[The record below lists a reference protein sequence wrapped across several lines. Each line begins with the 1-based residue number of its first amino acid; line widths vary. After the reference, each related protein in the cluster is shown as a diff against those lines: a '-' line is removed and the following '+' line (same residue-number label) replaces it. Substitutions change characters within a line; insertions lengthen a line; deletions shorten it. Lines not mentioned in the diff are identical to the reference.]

1 MALARHN
8 AAILRA
14 KADAHE
20 LDDLLVRQARIAFD
34 SAVGTSEVRSW
45 RESLPALLADVHDA
59 GLDHVEVLI
68 EHKLPFSPK
77 RVDAILCGVHPR
89 SRRPSYVVVELK
101 QWTNVVQRADGLID
115 VPQYGRP
122 VLHPVVQ
129 VRGYCDYLVDF
140 VPALGPEHSDVHG
153 IAYLHNASAAGWTL
167 SEYEVDAH
175 GRLFRGDQ
183 RGRLVE
189 ELRGLL
195 DPDPSTAA
203 ASRAAADDLLA
214 AAPRPSKPL
223 LSVAAEEVREREQFV
238 LVDEQKVAYTLVEHA
253 IDRAHRQ
260 NTKTAVIVLGG
271 PGSGK
276 SVLALSLLGDLSRRG
291 REVLH
296 ATGSSAFTQT
306 LRKIVVGARSQR
318 SQKVFQYFN
327 SFIGLEP
334 NTLDVVICDEA
345 HRIRETSVNRFT
357 KAAVRARAR
366 PQVDELIG
374 IARVPVFLLD
384 EHQVVRP
391 GEMGT
396 EAEIRAA
403 AERAGCRVEIVRL
416 AGQYRCGGSEFYE
429 QWVLRLLGLDPRSP
443 IRWSDLAD
451 GAPDESYRVASMPSP
466 TALEGW
472 LLSKAEGTPDTV
484 RLAAGY
490 CWRWSDPATGDD
502 GGRRLVDDVVV
513 GAWSRPWNA
522 KPDKAVPGA
531 PPSHFWASDSRGFGQ
546 VGCIYTAQG
555 FEYDWSGVIMGPDL
569 VRRNGHWVADRSSSY
584 DGPVKRAG
592 DAEFPALVRNTYKVL
607 LTRGMKGTA
616 VFSTDPETQAF
627 LEDVCR

>member
-1 MALARHN
+1 MALVRHN
-8 AAILRA
+8 AATLRSRA
-14 KADAHE
+14 EARE
-20 LDDLLVRQARIAFD
+20 LDDLLVRQARIVFD
-34 SAVGTSEVRSW
+34 SAVGASEVRSW

-59 GLDHVEVLI
+59 GLDHVEVLL

-77 RVDAILCGVHPR
+77 RVDAILCGVHPTT
-89 SRRPSYVVVELK
+89 RRPSYVVVELK
-101 QWTNVVQRADGLID
+101 QWTNAVQREDGLVD

-122 VLHPVVQ
+122 VLHPVDQ

-153 IAYLHNASAAGWTL
+153 IAYLHNASASGWNL
-167 SEYEVDAH
+167 SHFEVDAH

-183 RGRLVE
+183 RGGLVD
-189 ELRGLL
+189 ELRRLL
-195 DPDPSTAA
+195 DTDPTTADDA
-203 ASRAAADDLLA
+203 RRVADDLLN

-223 LSVAAEEVREREQFV
+223 LSVAAEEVRKREQFV

-253 IDRAHRQ
+253 VDLAHRQ

-276 SVLALSLLGDLSRRG
+276 SVLALSLLGDLSRKG
-291 REVLH
+291 REVMH

-306 LRKIVVGARSQR
+306 LRKIVVGSRSTR

-357 KAAVRARAR
+357 KAAARAKAR
-366 PQVDELIG
+366 PQVDELIA

-396 EAEIRAA
+396 EAEITAA
-403 AERAGCRVEIVRL
+403 AERAGCRVEVVRL

-429 QWVLRLLGLDPRSP
+429 QWVRRLLGLDPRPP
-443 IRWSDLAD
+443 IRWSELVAAD
-451 GAPDESYRVASMPSP
+451 PDESYSVAALPSP
-466 TALEGW
+466 AALEGW
-472 LLSKAEGTPDTV
+472 LLGRSSGTADTA

-490 CWRWSDPATGDD
+490 CWRWSDPVTGDD
-502 GGRRLVDDVVV
+502 GARHLVDDVVI
-513 GAWSRPWNA
+513 GGWSRPWNA
-522 KPDKAVPGA
+522 KPEKAVRDA

-555 FEYDWSGVIMGPDL
+555 FEYDWSGVVMGPDL
-569 VRRNGHWVADRSSSY
+569 VRRNGVWVADRTSSY
-584 DGPVKRAG
+584 DGPVKKAG
-592 DAEFPALVRNTYKVL
+592 DDEFPALVRNTYKVL

-616 VFSTDPETQAF
+616 VFSTDPETQQF
-627 LEDVCR
+627 LEDMCR

>member
-1 MALARHN
+1 M
-8 AAILRA
+8 
-14 KADAHE
+14 
-20 LDDLLVRQARIAFD
+20 RQARIVFD
-34 SAVGTSEVRSW
+34 SAVGASEVRSW
-45 RESLPALLADVHDA
+45 RESLPALLADVHEA
-59 GLDHVEVLI
+59 GLDHVEVLL

-77 RVDAILCGVHPR
+77 RVDAILCGISP
-89 SRRPSYVVVELK
+89 STGRPSYVVVELK
-101 QWTNVVQRADGLID
+101 QWTNAVQREDGLVDI
-115 VPQYGRP
+115 PQYGGTVP
-122 VLHPVVQ
+122 HPVDQ
-129 VRGYCDYLVDF
+129 VRTYCEYLVDF
-140 VPALGPEHSDVHG
+140 VPSLAPEHSDLHG

-167 SEYEVDAH
+167 DRFEVDAH

-183 RGRLVE
+183 RGGLVQ
-189 ELRGLL
+189 ELRRLL
-195 DPDPSTAA
+195 DPDPASADAA
-203 ASRAAADDLLA
+203 RLAADHLLE

-223 LSVAAEEVREREQFV
+223 LAVAADEVRKREQFV

-253 IDRAHRQ
+253 VARAHRH

-276 SVLALSLLGDLSRRG
+276 SVLALSLLGDLSRKG
-291 REVLH
+291 REVMH

-306 LRKIVVGARSQR
+306 LRKIVVGSRSQR

-327 SFIGLEP
+327 SFVGVEP

-357 KAAVRARAR
+357 KADKRARAR
-366 PQVDELIG
+366 PQVDELISV
-374 IARVPVFLLD
+374 ARVPVFLLD

-403 AERAGCRVEIVRL
+403 AERAGCEVEVVRL

-429 QWVLRLLGLDPRSP
+429 QWVLRLLGLDPRPP
-443 IRWSDLAD
+443 IRWSELTGPAQ
-451 GAPDESYRVASMPSP
+451 DETYRVAALPSP

-472 LLSKAEGTPDTV
+472 LLGKTDGTSATA

-490 CWRWSDPATGDD
+490 CWRWSDPVTDE
-502 GGRRLVDDVVV
+502 GGRRLVDDVVI
-513 GAWSRPWNA
+513 GSWSRPWNA
-522 KPDKAVPGA
+522 KPEKAVPGA
-531 PPSHFWASDSRGFGQ
+531 PPSHFWASDPRGFGQ

-569 VRRNGHWVADRSSSY
+569 VRRDGRWAADRSRSF
-584 DGPVKRAG
+584 DGPVKKAG
-592 DAEFPALVRNTYKVL
+592 DEFAALVRNTYKVL
-607 LTRGMKGTA
+607 LTRGMRGTA
-616 VFSTDPETQAF
+616 IFSTDPETQAF
-627 LEDVCR
+627 LEDLCR